1 MSKQTSQ
8 QSSLRQNLRTELRS
22 KRKSLSKKEQQAHA
36 TQLAEHLC
44 NYPLYKRSK
53 HIAAYLA
60 ADGEIDPSLFIRRA
74 WKHNK
79 KIYLPVLLPFSS
91 RINFVAYTPNSKM
104 KLNRFGIA
112 EPDVHP
118 KLWLRPRQMQLILTP
133 LVGFDM
139 MGNRLGMGGGF
150 YDRSLNFTRFRKNSH
165 APWLMG
171 LAHQLQCVEQLPLQA
186 HDIPMKMI
194 ATEQELYEISPV

>member
-1 MSKQTSQ
+1 M
-8 QSSLRQNLRTELRS
+8 
-22 KRKSLSKKEQQAHA
+22 
-36 TQLAEHLC
+36 QLAERLC
-44 NYPLYKRSK
+44 NCPLYKRSK
-53 HIAAYLA
+53 RIAVYLA
-60 ADGEIDPSLFIRRA
+60 GDGEIDPSLFILRA

-79 KIYLPVLLPFSS
+79 KVYLPVLSPFSS
-91 RINFVAYTPNSKM
+91 RINFAPYTPDSKM
-104 KLNRFGIA
+104 KLNRFDIA

-118 KLWLRPRQMQLILTP
+118 KHWLKPHQMQLILTP

-150 YDRSLNFTRFRKNSH
+150 YDRSLSFTRFRKSSH

-171 LAHQLQCVEQLPLQA
+171 LAHQLQCVDELPLQA

-194 ATEQELYEISPV
+194 MTEQGLYEISPV